1 MVMLKLKRQC
11 FGHLIRRANSLEK
24 SLILRKIE
32 GRRKRG
38 CQRRRR
44 LDGIIDAM
52 DMNLG
57 KLWEMVGE
65 REACRTAVRGVKKSQ
80 T

>member
-1 MVMLKLKRQC
+1 MLGKT
-11 FGHLIRRANSLEK
+11 
-24 SLILRKIE
+24 E

-44 LDGIIDAM
+44 LDGIIDVM